1 MDEQYIPTEEETM
14 LIVQK
19 QREETVSK
27 VMEKI
32 NTIPI
37 DDVNKKKLVDMYM
50 CFYDQQ
56 HSDFSANYALSNI
69 FYFLYNNNT
78 LEDIEY
84 TLYTKYIDACKNS
97 TDDENELDMQ
107 RLMTDN
113 VKEMV
118 TKIKDILNDNMQY
131 KDFYISFIRKLLYKK
146 PLHDYITFED
156 DKWEM
161 WEDSEKELGDLWYF
175 HKDASQIIK
184 IVDPKTK
191 ETYIYQKDYYIFEDK
206 MGDMY
211 TCNESSIDITD
222 CYSWSVDSVDIDI
235 DTVQMF
241 VKHYNQNGV
250 LFDQSEYNGVK
261 EYSNASVEEWRRY
274 NEK

>member
-1 MDEQYIPTEEETM
+1 MMMDEQYIPTEEETM
-14 LIVQK
+14 LILQK

-50 CFYDQQ
+50 CFYDQR

-161 WEDSEKELGDLWYF
+161 WEDSEKELGGDLWYF
-175 HKDASQIIK
+175 HKDTSQIIK

-191 ETYIYQKDYYIFEDK
+191 ETHIYQQDYYIFEDK
-206 MGDMY
+206 MGYMY
-211 TCNESSIDITD
+211 TCNESSLDISD
-222 CYSWSVDSVDIDI
+222 CYSWSEDSVDIDI

-241 VKHYNQNGV
+241 VKHYNQKGV
-250 LFDQSEYNGVK
+250 LFDQTEYNGV
-261 EYSNASVEEWRRY
+261 EEDSDAPIG
-274 NEK
+274 E

>member
-1 MDEQYIPTEEETM
+1 MNEQYIPTEEETM
-14 LIVQK
+14 LILQK
-19 QREETVSK
+19 QREETASK

-50 CFYDQQ
+50 CFYDQR
-56 HSDFSANYALSNI
+56 HSGFSANYALSNI

-97 TDDENELDMQ
+97 TDDENELDIQRFDIQ

-161 WEDSEKELGDLWYF
+161 WEDSEKELGNLWYF
-175 HKDASQIIK
+175 HKDTSQIIK

-191 ETYIYQKDYYIFEDK
+191 ETHIYQQDYYIFEDK

-211 TCNESSIDITD
+211 TCDESSLDITD
-222 CYSWSVDSVDIDI
+222 CYSWSIDSVDIDI

-241 VKHYNQNGV
+241 VKHYNQKGV
-250 LFDQSEYNGVK
+250 LFDQTEYNGV
-261 EYSNASVEEWRRY
+261 EEDSDAPVEDE
-274 NEK
+274 